1 MPGARLI
8 GRLGADRHLARM
20 AARIGPARVSFE
32 GEMAITSCDAARMQ
46 IDMDARGIDRRRHTA
61 ATMHLT
67 ARIHSCD
74 AGRCELVGRAVFR
87 VYGRLAA
94 LGGILLRRVGDQL
107 VSAFGDHFAARACAM
122 ESGARPSPPHCA
134 ALDGLAL
141 VWRMLMQRRRAQRRI
156 DEHRLIRRT
165 VATAVE
171 TGTWSRRGGLFLCE
185 EVVCCCLLLAYHT
198 LRRGRM
204 LTDFVRSLFVV

>member
-1 MPGARLI
+1 MSLQPSRKPCGLRSNASFPSRCRQPPRWHVLQDVHSITPCMPGARLI

-107 VSAFGDHFAARACAM
+107 VSDFGDHFAARACAM
-122 ESGARPSPPHCA
+122 ERGARTSPPHCA
-134 ALDGLAL
+134 ELDGLAL

-156 DEHRLIRRT
+156 DEHR
-165 VATAVE
+165 
-171 TGTWSRRGGLFLCE
+171 
-185 EVVCCCLLLAYHT
+185 
-198 LRRGRM
+198 
-204 LTDFVRSLFVV
+204 